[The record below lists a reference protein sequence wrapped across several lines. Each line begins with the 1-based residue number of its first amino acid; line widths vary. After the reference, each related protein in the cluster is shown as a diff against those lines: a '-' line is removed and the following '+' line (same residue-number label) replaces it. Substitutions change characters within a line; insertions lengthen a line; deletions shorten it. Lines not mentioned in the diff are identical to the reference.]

1 VALRLLAEWKPEAIA
16 QGTILETACLQA
28 GARQRANFPIGQP
41 MQKLNQP
48 QGNLDVL
55 LNATKR
61 QSKSTPGAARR
72 LWHQLP
78 AIIRAIIVGY
88 IVVQIGG
95 LPPAIFLLGNLKLFP
110 LVPWLL
116 PATLVWLWLFW
127 RYCDGHG
134 WPRSTAEAR
143 RRDLRARPLS
153 GPEWFWSL
161 LAGSLGMI
169 CVDAIAFLTPRLA
182 EIPREAFRLP
192 LDLSVYP
199 WWTLAAILI
208 SISAVAGVIEEAGY
222 RGYMLSGIE
231 RRHGWTVATL
241 ITGFVFF
248 LDHHISHAYAT
259 FAYLPFFLA
268 VSTLHGLLVYSTRSI
283 VPSVVLHTF
292 ADLIVIPVQYGL
304 IGHPSVASVW
314 KEGTDS
320 SFWILV
326 GLAIVF
332 GLAAI
337 PAFMKLATVSANAGS
352 RPAR

>member
-1 VALRLLAEWKPEAIA
+1 MV
-16 QGTILETACLQA
+16 
-28 GARQRANFPIGQP
+28 RAF
-41 MQKLNQP
+41 
-48 QGNLDVL
+48 
-55 LNATKR
+55 
-61 QSKSTPGAARR
+61 
-72 LWHQLP
+72 
-78 AIIRAIIVGY
+78 IVGQL
-88 IVVQIGG
+88 VVQIGG
-95 LPPAIFLLGNLKLFP
+95 LPPAIFLLGNLKFLP
-110 LVPWLL
+110 AVPWLL

-153 GPEWFWSL
+153 GQEWFWSL

-182 EIPREAFRLP
+182 EIPRDAFKLP

-208 SISAVAGVIEEAGY
+208 SISAVAGMVEEAGY

-231 RRHGWTVATL
+231 RRHGWTVAIL

-259 FAYLPFFLA
+259 FAFLPFFLA
-268 VSTLHGLLVYSTRSI
+268 VSALHGLLVYTTRS
-283 VPSVVLHTF
+283 VLPSVVLHTI
-292 ADLIVIPVQYGL
+292 ADLIIIPVQYGL
-304 IGHPSVASVW
+304 IGNPSVASVW
-314 KEGTDS
+314 TEGTDP

-326 GLAIVF
+326 GVGILF
-332 GLAAI
+332 GLAAA
-337 PAFMKLATVSANAGS
+337 PAFMKLATVSQPRRNRDESQAKPLINTD
-352 RPAR
+352 